1 MTDIVNK
8 KEKIVVSY
16 FVNHPDAY
24 ISEISVQTGIPK
36 SSVQRYLKKHGN
48 VLLADGKT
56 INAQLAENRK
66 KGQYQGGVQ
75 SFKNNDFIKDEHG
88 HFVGSVSTVTSID
101 KEAKK
106 REDIKRICTYYLN
119 NKSLT
124 LDEVSS
130 VFSELF
136 GYTRDYVY
144 DCLLDSRVSS
154 VMGEEKSREIEE
166 SLNYNRTSFCRKLL
180 EEGINLESLPSDFE
194 LTEEEKIVFMERFK
208 NPNCSLEMVGKACN
222 ISRTTAA
229 KLENSAISKLSKVV
243 GKNK

>member
-1 MTDIVNK
+1 MNDIVNK

-16 FVNHPDAY
+16 FVNHPEAY

-56 INAQLAENRK
+56 INAQLVENRK

-106 REDIKRICTYYLN
+106 LEDIKRICTYYLN

-130 VFSELF
+130 AFSELF

-154 VMGEEKSREIEE
+154 VMGEEKSREIN
-166 SLNYNRTSFCRKLL
+166 LNLHYNRLSFLRKLL
-180 EEGINLESLPSDFE
+180 EKEVSLESLPPDFE
-194 LTEEEKIVFMERFK
+194 LTEKEKIVFMERFN
-208 NPNCSLEMVGKACN
+208 NPDCSLEMIAAACN

-229 KLENSAISKLSKVV
+229 KLENSAISKLGKIV